1 MPANRPVMSPAHLT
15 RLPVVTCLPILAR
28 LMLAGV
34 SLAAQT
40 ARPDST
46 FATVSGIVYDS
57 LDGHPLAG
65 ALVQMVPRSNTGGLR
80 SVRTDSSGGFRL
92 TAVPPGEY
100 LIGFWHV
107 TLDSLGLDVPPR
119 ALSIDGA
126 VPLRIALDIPSASAI
141 HATLCPSAEPGDSS
155 GLLLGFV
162 RDADT
167 GGRLVGGV
175 VDLSWTELV
184 ANKRGIHTVRHD
196 VSAKADPA
204 GWFAQ
209 CGLST
214 AGPIAA
220 FATVRD
226 NESGI
231 IDIAIPPHGVL
242 HRDFSVPVGAAAIA
256 GADRDAGMSDSSAP
270 SGGPVRHGNARLA
283 GKVLDEHGK
292 PLAGAQIVVWGS
304 GIVTATG
311 DDGTFALSGLA
322 AGTQTVETRY
332 LGYAPGEKVVDLA
345 SGRTVSVTVTLDDRV
360 NLLGAVTVYGK
371 HKGPLKGLAGFLER
385 RALGFGRFIT
395 QSDIAKQRPARF
407 TDILQG
413 IPEIK
418 VIPSGDIHYTL
429 VSTSGSALGGPCH
442 PEVYINGT
450 RLVNVDDLDQFLEP
464 ADVTGV
470 EIYNGLSD
478 TPAEFQGKG
487 LCGTVVIWTSPHM
500 DTAQR

>member
-1 MPANRPVMSPAHLT
+1 MHLT
-15 RLPVVTCLPILAR
+15 IVTRLSILAT
-28 LMLAGV
+28 MPLASV
-34 SLAAQT
+34 SIAAQT
-40 ARPDST
+40 VHADSSL
-46 FATVSGIVYDS
+46 ATVSGTVYDS

-65 ALVQMVPRSNTGGLR
+65 ALVQMVTRGNTAGMR
-80 SVRTDSSGGFRL
+80 SVRTDSLGDFHL

-107 TLDSLGLDVPPR
+107 MLDSLGLDVPPR
-119 ALSIDGA
+119 ALSIEA
-126 VPLRIALDIPSASAI
+126 AAPLRIALGIPSASAI

-167 GGRLVGGV
+167 GGRLAGGV
-175 VDLSWTELV
+175 VDLSWMELV
-184 ANKRGIHTVRHD
+184 ANKRGIHSVRHD
-196 VSAKADPA
+196 VSSKVDQA
-204 GWFAQ
+204 GWYAQ
-209 CGLST
+209 CGLSS

-220 FATVRD
+220 HATVHD

-242 HRDFSVPVGAAAIA
+242 RRDFSVPVGAAAIA
-256 GADRDAGMSDSSAP
+256 GAGRNADVSDSSAQP
-270 SGGPVRHGNARLA
+270 GGPVRHGSAGLA
-283 GKVLDEHGK
+283 GRVLDEHGK
-292 PLAGAQIVVWGS
+292 PLSGAQIIVWGS
-304 GIVTATG
+304 GIVTVTG
-311 DDGTFALSGLA
+311 DDGTFTLSGLA
-322 AGTQTVETRY
+322 AGTQTVETHY
-332 LGYAPGEKVVDLA
+332 LGYTPAEKVVDLT
-345 SGRTVSVTVTLDDRV
+345 SGRVVSVTVTLNDRV
-360 NLLGAVTVYGK
+360 NLLSAVTVYGK

-395 QSDIAKQRPARF
+395 QADIAKQRPARF

-418 VIPSGDIHYTL
+418 VIPTGNIHYTL

-464 ADVTGV
+464 ADVVGV

-487 LCGTVVIWTSPHM
+487 LCGTVVIWTSPHT
-500 DTAQR
+500 DTALR